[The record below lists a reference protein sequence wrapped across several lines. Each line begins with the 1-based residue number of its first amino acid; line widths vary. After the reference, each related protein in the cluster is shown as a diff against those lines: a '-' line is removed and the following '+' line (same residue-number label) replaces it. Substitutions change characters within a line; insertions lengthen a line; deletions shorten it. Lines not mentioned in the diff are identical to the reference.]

1 MRKSVNI
8 YFNND
13 ISCKDKLET
22 IKKIGYDE
30 FFTGIYDKNE
40 DMSWKDQILYGQSI
54 GLECSMIHC
63 SYFEPDLNYF
73 WKEGKKG
80 EIICDSYISQI
91 EDCFKFTK
99 NFVVHLNGS
108 KSCTLSQTGLKRIL
122 KILKICEK
130 YDLNLCV
137 ENLYLEKEIPFIFNN
152 ILHKN
157 LKICLDY
164 GHRNFLT
171 PSFNLM
177 EDYGKYVSVLHIHD
191 NYGSKDEH
199 LIIGKGS
206 IDWTSV
212 AKGLKDKNSLV
223 LCSEIKTKESKNY
236 YNFLAENFNGL
247 NMLDILIKNVDTK

>member
-80 EIICDSYISQI
+80 EIIFYLDGL
-91 EDCFKFTK
+91 E
-99 NFVVHLNGS
+99 VVSLATL
-108 KSCTLSQTGLKRIL
+108 KKTDEKKICTLLVNEDYQKKGYSKQIL
-122 KILKICEK
+122 EDSFDYLDTDKPLITIPTRRLDEFRGIISA
-130 YDLNLCV
+130 YDWQETFRTNEYYSEEV
-137 ENLYLEKEIPFIFNN
+137 IFNSP
-152 ILHKN
+152 KS
-157 LKICLDY
+157 LK
-164 GHRNFLT
+164 
-171 PSFNLM
+171 
-177 EDYGKYVSVLHIHD
+177 K
-191 NYGSKDEH
+191 
-199 LIIGKGS
+199 
-206 IDWTSV
+206 
-212 AKGLKDKNSLV
+212 
-223 LCSEIKTKESKNY
+223 IK
-236 YNFLAENFNGL
+236 
-247 NMLDILIKNVDTK
+247 